1 VLYSVGLESPLKRTK
16 GYESVRQTENMKT
29 LKARVLSVLSL
40 EPFRRGDKSDGQ
52 SKDTI
57 IKFWRMR
64 CSYPGPETFYECE
77 LREPLE
83 NFAST
88 KYTVGLNGFVE
99 FEMLSEPHIAAGD
112 SIQIDAYE
120 PEEKILEGGNGDH
133 NRRAGAIDDGPEE
146 ANIR

>member
-1 VLYSVGLESPLKRTK
+1 
-16 GYESVRQTENMKT
+16 MKT

-40 EPFRRGDKSDGQ
+40 QPFRRGDTSDGQ

-64 CSYPGPETFYECE
+64 CSYPGSKTPYECE
-77 LREPLE
+77 LRESLE
-83 NFAST
+83 TLAAQ

-99 FEMLSEPHIAAGD
+99 FELLSKPNVAAGD

-120 PEEKILEGGNGDH
+120 PEEQNLEGGKGEH
-133 NRRAGAIDDGPEE
+133 KPLRWR
-146 ANIR
+146 

>member
-1 VLYSVGLESPLKRTK
+1 
-16 GYESVRQTENMKT
+16 MKT

-40 EPFRRGDKSDGQ
+40 QPFRRGDKSDGQ

-64 CSYPGPETFYECE
+64 CSYPGPETLYKCG

-83 NFAST
+83 NFASQ

-99 FEMLSEPHIAAGD
+99 FEMFSEPHVAAGD

-120 PEEKILEGGNGDH
+120 PKEEILEGGNGDH
-133 NRRAGAIDDGPEE
+133 NRGAGAIDECPEE
-146 ANIR
+146 ADIR